1 MRHPKGEDELTAFDS
16 IHLYPLDVTDPEQ
29 MRATSAR
36 ILRLIHS
43 LNEPGHGWRLR
54 LSPSHL

>member
-1 MRHPKGEDELTAFDS
+1 MRHPKREDELTAFDS

-43 LNEPGHGWRLR
+43 LNEAY
-54 LSPSHL
+54 S